1 MHLFKNFNNAIKT
14 QKIGLEKMENLR
26 SKLALITGATS
37 GIGEALSHQFSKN
50 GIRLILVG
58 RRIKNLQKLARV
70 LDVDTHILNID
81 ISNRETVVE
90 ALSNLPESFSNVDIL
105 VNNAGLALG
114 LASSAEADLGDWEQM
129 IDTNIKGLLYCS
141 RTVLPKMIERNRG
154 HIINIGSVAASY
166 PYPGGNVYGGT
177 KAFVRQCS
185 LNMRADLLGTNI
197 RVSCI
202 EPGMTETEFLSVRF
216 KGDTQ
221 KANSF
226 LEGANP
232 MTAAEVAEVIYFVAT
247 APSRLNIN
255 LLELMP
261 VSQAFGPLAIHRE

>member
-1 MHLFKNFNNAIKT
+1 MDLQLTGK
-14 QKIGLEKMENLR
+14 
-26 SKLALITGATS
+26 SCLITGAS
-37 GIGEALSHQFSKN
+37 RGIGLGTSKIMAAEGCRMALVARRKHLLEELADEIAAAGHHRPIVIAEDVTRQ
-50 GIRLILVG
+50 GAPEQIR
-58 RRIKNLQKLARV
+58 KRV
-70 LDVDTHILNID
+70 YD
-81 ISNRETVVE
+81 
-90 ALSNLPESFSNVDIL
+90 SFGGLDIL

-114 LASSAEADLGDWEQM
+114 LASSAEGDLEDWEQM

-141 RTVLPKMIERNRG
+141 RTVLPKMIEKNSG
-154 HIINIGSVAASY
+154 HIINIGSVAGSY

-185 LNMRADLLGTNI
+185 LNMRADLLGTNV

-202 EPGMTETEFLSVRF
+202 EPGMTDTEFLSVRF

-221 KANSF
+221 KVNNF

-261 VSQAFGPLAIHRE
+261 VSQAFGPFAIHRE

>member
-1 MHLFKNFNNAIKT
+1 
-14 QKIGLEKMENLR
+14 MENLH

-37 GIGEALSHQFSKN
+37 GIGEALAHQFSKN

-58 RRIKNLQKLARV
+58 RRIKNLENLARL

-81 ISNRETVVE
+81 ITNREAVVK
-90 ALSNLPESFSNVDIL
+90 ALSNLPESFSDVDIL

-114 LASSAEADLGDWEQM
+114 LASSAEGDLEDWEQM

-141 RTVLPKMIERNRG
+141 RTVLPKMIEKNSG
-154 HIINIGSVAASY
+154 HIINIGSVAGSY

-177 KAFVRQCS
+177 KAFVRQFS
-185 LNMRADLLGTNI
+185 LNMRADLLGTNV

-221 KANSF
+221 KVNNF

-261 VSQAFGPLAIHRE
+261 ISQAFGPFAIHRE